1 MAKVSELDVV
11 KAEHSQRMAA
21 ANRRYKMENFKHTL
35 VRKGAIV
42 GTAAVYGTLNRLDVP
57 VAIGGFPWKLAV
69 SALALVVEGTT
80 SGMLQATAAGISD
93 STTAIFTERAIS
105 ENTLIVGQGRRGGG
119 GDDAPGEV

>member
-1 MAKVSELDVV
+1 MAKVSELDLV

-21 ANRRYKMENFKHTL
+21 ANRRNKMDNFKQTL

-42 GTAAVYGTLNRLDVP
+42 STAAVYGTLNRMDVP

-69 SALALVVEGTT
+69 SGIALVVEGMS

-93 STTAIFTERAIS
+93 ATTAIFTERAIS
-105 ENTLIVGQGRRGGG
+105 ENTLIVGRGTPSSDPGG
-119 GDDAPGEV
+119 ELE